1 MTKQIKKDALFA
13 GILSIIAG
21 IAFIV
26 LGICIFLKDK
36 GSLSFDTSLTEL
48 SNWET
53 VKPLVIF
60 CLIELVGLINI
71 LLGVLSIKYGANI
84 KPETTFKRGLYIV
97 VLVLA
102 IIELLAA
109 TTVAFLFQDKLASYL
124 TLKNAVISLVFAVL
138 IIMQIIFSIKLIV
151 TTHKV
156 ASKIHN

>member
-36 GSLSFDTSLTEL
+36 GSLNFDTNLSEL

-60 CLIELVGLINI
+60 CLIESVGLINI

-109 TTVAFLFQDKLASYL
+109 TTIAFLFQDKLTSYL
-124 TLKNAVISLVFAVL
+124 ILKNAIISLVFAVL